1 MARARRSGQEQ
12 APPAPASVLA
22 PRRATPRAWWRLVR
36 RSPTGAAG
44 ALIIAVMA
52 LLAAAAPWVS
62 PFNPVAADFGAMLK
76 APSRLHPFGSDAFG
90 RDVASRIIYGARTA
104 LGVGFGA
111 SLLGATVGAAIGVT
125 SAYFGGLADLAI
137 QRLVDILISFP
148 LIIVAMA
155 IVAIVG
161 GGIDKLVLAI
171 ALSFVPRAARVVRSS
186 ALAVRSMTYVEAAHA
201 VGGSSAR
208 IMLRHMAPNVAAPYL
223 VMLTAFLGQAILLEA
238 SLSFLGLGA
247 SEPTP
252 AWGLMLRGAAVDF
265 VQRAPW
271 MAIFPGLAIS
281 AAVLAF
287 NLLGDALRDAL
298 DPRLRGAG

>member
-1 MARARRSGQEQ
+1 
-12 APPAPASVLA
+12 
-22 PRRATPRAWWRLVR
+22 
-36 RSPTGAAG
+36 
-44 ALIIAVMA
+44 MA
-52 LLAAAAPWVS
+52 LLALAAPWVS

-76 APSRLHPFGSDAFG
+76 APSRTHPFGSDAFG

-111 SLLGATVGAAIGVT
+111 SILGATLGAGIGVT
-125 SAYFGGLADLAI
+125 SAYFGGATDLVI
-137 QRLVDILISFP
+137 QRFVDILISFP

-161 GGIDKLVLAI
+161 AGMDKLVLAI

-186 ALAVRSMTYVEAAHA
+186 ALAVRSMTYIEAAHA
-201 VGGSSAR
+201 MGGSSLR
-208 IMLRHMAPNVAAPYL
+208 IMVRHIAPNVTAPYL

-271 MAIFPGLAIS
+271 MAIFPGIAIS

-298 DPRLRGAG
+298 DPRLRGSA